1 MRPSGRHSKPR
12 ARHATA
18 TYSKIA
24 PHTKTPW
31 PPLLHAPP
39 GNIGD
44 ALCLLPIRMPIPII
58 DLFAGPGGL
67 GEGFAA
73 LKDDHGNPV
82 FRLGISIE
90 KESSA
95 YSTLLLRAVYRLL
108 EGTPAERHYYD
119 YVTGAISGDKFRS
132 ISAVARAF
140 RKAETEA
147 RQFELGKTSEAQIDL
162 EIRGALKGSN
172 SWVLIGGPPCQA
184 YSLAGRARRTNDVS
198 FSKDVKHF
206 LYQEYLRI
214 IRAHR
219 PAIFVMENVKGL
231 LSSKHSGVS
240 MFGRIIEDLSSPHDG
255 VEYEIRSFVCED
267 QGLGLAPEDYLI
279 EAEKYGIPQARH
291 RVILL
296 GVRKSGASVPQHG
309 LLRPMGPLGVRQAIW
324 DLPAIRSR
332 LSRGDD
338 SPEAWHKAVAKSH
351 KLVKGWRAGSGPMIA
366 ERMRSSAASSASL
379 YGTGHAFFAAPL
391 GKALEGLKAE
401 EVAYRQW
408 ILRPKVGGVLQHEAR
423 SHMEA
428 DLARYLFAATYAREF
443 NHSPKLPVFPPSLLP
458 EHRNASGQEGDSIPF
473 PDRFRVQCG
482 HEPAS
487 TIVSHI
493 AKDGHYYIHYDPV
506 QCRSL
511 TVREA
516 ARLQTFPDDYYFEG
530 TRTQQYTQVGNAV
543 PPLLANR
550 IATIVWK
557 MLARPSGQGTSS
569 RYRRAPAPV

>member
-1 MRPSGRHSKPR
+1 
-12 ARHATA
+12 
-18 TYSKIA
+18 
-24 PHTKTPW
+24 
-31 PPLLHAPP
+31 
-39 GNIGD
+39 
-44 ALCLLPIRMPIPII
+44 MPIPII

-73 LKDDHGNPV
+73 LKDDNGKPV

-95 YSTLLLRAVYRLL
+95 HSTLLLRAVYRLL
-108 EGTPAERHYYD
+108 DGTPAERHYYD
-119 YVTGAISGDKFRS
+119 YVTGAISGDQFRS
-132 ISAVARAF
+132 IPAVARAF
-140 RKAETEA
+140 REAETEA
-147 RQFELGKTSEAQIDL
+147 RQFELGKTSEAQIDT
-162 EIRGALKGSN
+162 EIRSALKGST

-198 FSKDVKHF
+198 FSSDAKHF

-214 IRAHR
+214 IRVHR
-219 PAIFVMENVKGL
+219 PAVFVMENVKGL
-231 LSSKHSGVS
+231 LSSRHSGVS
-240 MFGRIIEDLSSPHDG
+240 MFGRIIDDLSSPHDG
-255 VEYEIRSFVCED
+255 VEYEIRSFVCKD

-296 GVRKSGASVPQHG
+296 GVRKSGASVPHD
-309 LLRPMGPLGVRQAIW
+309 LLRPMRPLGVRQAIW

-351 KLVKGWRAGSGPMIA
+351 KLVKGWRAGAGPMIA
-366 ERMRSSAASSASL
+366 ERMRASAASSASL
-379 YGTGHAFFAAPL
+379 YGTGHAFVAGSPA
-391 GKALEGLKAE
+391 KASGRLSVE
-401 EVAYRQW
+401 EAAYRQW

-443 NHSPKLPVFPPSLLP
+443 NLSPKLPEFPPSLLP
-458 EHRNASGQEGDSIPF
+458 EHRNASSEDGAAVPF
-473 PDRFRVQCG
+473 SDRFRVQCG

-493 AKDGHYYIHYDPV
+493 AKDGHYYIHYDTV

-516 ARLQTFPDDYYFEG
+516 ARLQTFPDDYFFEG
-530 TRTQQYTQVGNAV
+530 NRTQQYTQVGNAV

-550 IATIVWK
+550 IATIVWR
-557 MLARPSGQGTSS
+557 MLGQSVAQGSSS
-569 RYRRAPAPV
+569 RFRRAPAPVVSAA